1 MKERPIIFSSEM
13 VRAILETRK
22 TTTRRLVKPQPDS
35 DCRIDSGKIMTSVGV
50 AYVRGERGNQCV
62 RVPCPY
68 GIPGDRLFVREKFSV
83 CYNGENF
90 ADIIYAADRVRQ
102 TFPITGWIE
111 NAIEKHGEYLRP
123 SIHMP
128 KWASRITLEITN
140 VRVEKLQEI
149 TEEDAKREGIE
160 VMQRPESVGG
170 GIRYLAPACGDR
182 PPYWE
187 YSAVTAF
194 IYLWDSIYG
203 KDAWEA
209 NPFVWVIEF
218 KRVKP

>member
-22 TTTRRLVKPQPDS
+22 TMTRRLVKPQPDN
-35 DCRIDSGKIMTSVGV
+35 DGRVDTKNGM
-50 AYVRGERGNQCV
+50 AYVRGERGDQCV

-68 GIPGDRLFVREKFSV
+68 GIPGDLLWIKETWASCSCGAIDCKGVVFKDHLGAWNVEKWKSPRF
-83 CYNGENF
+83 
-90 ADIIYAADRVRQ
+90 
-102 TFPITGWIE
+102 
-111 NAIEKHGEYLRP
+111 
-123 SIHMP
+123 MP
-128 KWASRITLEITN
+128 KKYSRITLEIIN

-170 GIRYLAPACGDR
+170 GIRYSAPACGDR

-203 KDAWEA
+203 KDSWEA